1 MATTAQKK
9 NESTGVVGYV
19 GDVKKEMDKVNW
31 PHQKELINNTIITLV
46 SSLVLALF
54 IFGADKLISEILAVV
69 YSI

>member
-9 NESTGVVGYV
+9 EDSTGIVGYV

-46 SSLVLALF
+46 SSLILALF
-54 IFGADKLISEILAVV
+54 IFGADKVISSILELV
-69 YSI
+69 YSF